1 MAKNED
7 RRLDDLEKKTGA
19 GESLVV
25 VDWGGPTVTV
35 KGEVL
40 TRVEYEKRYP
50 NPRVIM
56 WDDAIRF
63 LNVGLK
69 EDESEIKVE

>member
-1 MAKNED
+1 MGDKE
-7 RRLDDLEKKTGA
+7 RRLDDLEKQTGA

-40 TRVEYEKRYP
+40 TRAEYEKRYP
-50 NPRVIM
+50 NPKVVT
-56 WDDAIRF
+56 WDDDIKYI
-63 LNVGLK
+63 NVGLK
-69 EDESEIKVE
+69 DDESEIKT